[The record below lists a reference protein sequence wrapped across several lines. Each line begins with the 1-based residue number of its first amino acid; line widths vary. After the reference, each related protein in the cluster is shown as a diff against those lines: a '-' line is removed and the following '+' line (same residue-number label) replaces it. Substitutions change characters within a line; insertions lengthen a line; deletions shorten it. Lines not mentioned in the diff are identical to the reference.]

1 MPPEESNCLVALRMD
16 QQGDRL
22 AISGARVFAPGSDAV
37 TTVTWYTTAGAP
49 PTGYESVLDG
59 LVFVRSDTVGSRA
72 SIDALALTKIDSRYQ
87 WNDNAHSGGLMIA
100 LSLPQG
106 TTLISPEPQIDEAKV
121 YHERVAVYWYVRPA
135 QNADSRVQVT
145 FQLGSTT
152 HPVVQEVERLN
163 RAVALSRA
171 RSPAAHYDVALSF
184 AGEDRKYVHRVAEA
198 LAEKGVKVFYDN
210 FEEADL
216 WGKYL

>member
-1 MPPEESNCLVALRMD
+1 MNDPLDLIEQGCRDFQTMD
-16 QQGDRL
+16 MKPVSTITR
-22 AISGARVFAPGSDAV
+22 
-37 TTVTWYTTAGAP
+37 
-49 PTGYESVLDG
+49 G
-59 LVFVRSDTVGSRA
+59 LVVTDDHYYYF
-72 SIDALALTKIDSRYQ
+72 
-87 WNDNAHSGGLMIA
+87 
-100 LSLPQG
+100 LS
-106 TTLISPEPQIDEAKV
+106 DEAKV